1 MSERKYCLMIHG
13 GIGSLRE
20 RSVDGREAYRRS
32 LHSVLG
38 YGASLLEGGETAL
51 DVVEQCVSLLEDD
64 PLFNAGRGSV
74 LTAEG
79 KIECDAA
86 IMNGRTLEAGAVAR
100 IANIKNPVQLARLVM
115 ERSGHVF
122 LVGDGALKFADE
134 QRIPRLEESY
144 FVTERRVEEWKQA
157 QSAEQRVL
165 GDAGNVDKKYGT
177 VGAVARDTHGNLTA
191 ATSSGGIVNKKYGR
205 VGDCPVI
212 GAGTFAENDTCAV
225 SATGYGEQIIR
236 FVLAKTIADL
246 VRYRGLDAQTAA
258 EQAINFFIK
267 QVKGFGGVI
276 VVDYEGRHG
285 VAYSTPNMLFG
296 KVGDNQEIDVHV

>member
-1 MSERKYCLMIHG
+1 M
-13 GIGSLRE
+13 
-20 RSVDGREAYRRS
+20 
-32 LHSVLG
+32 
-38 YGASLLEGGETAL
+38 
-51 DVVEQCVSLLEDD
+51 
-64 PLFNAGRGSV
+64 
-74 LTAEG
+74 
-79 KIECDAA
+79 
-86 IMNGRTLEAGAVAR
+86 
-100 IANIKNPVQLARLVM
+100 
-115 ERSGHVF
+115 
-122 LVGDGALKFADE
+122 
-134 QRIPRLEESY
+134 
-144 FVTERRVEEWKQA
+144 
-157 QSAEQRVL
+157 
-165 GDAGNVDKKYGT
+165 
-177 VGAVARDTHGNLTA
+177 
-191 ATSSGGIVNKKYGR
+191 NKKYGR

-246 VRYRGLDAQTAA
+246 VRHRGLDAQTAA